1 MAEVTELPATM
12 NLKSYVRL
20 NPYADDEKGGEEHYE
35 EEKSRAPLIVCSVL
49 GMLGV
54 GAWWTWCRS

>member
-1 MAEVTELPATM
+1 M

>member
-1 MAEVTELPATM
+1 M

-20 NPYADDEKGGEEHYE
+20 NPYDDDDDDEKRSEEQH
-35 EEKSRAPLIVCSVL
+35 EEKNNKTLIVCSIL

-54 GAWWTWCRS
+54 GAWVWTWGRS